1 MLAIV
6 FVRLD
11 LVDVDVIDVQLDI
24 ETIQHVIHVHVIKQ
38 DRLILIHV
46 KKIVFARFDQYWDGV
61 LNWFRQTSKVNYVI
75 DVNKVQSIWIST
87 IHLDVNRVSA
97 LDWVTNVK
105 HIHGLKNRYIW

>member
-46 KKIVFARFDQYWDGV
+46 KKIVFARFDQY
-61 LNWFRQTSKVNYVI
+61 
-75 DVNKVQSIWIST
+75 
-87 IHLDVNRVSA
+87 
-97 LDWVTNVK
+97 
-105 HIHGLKNRYIW
+105 